1 MATRAGTHCEQTRIS
16 PESQVPVVRGC
27 FTFGPQLQLKGP
39 ILLPLFRV
47 AVNMEE
53 MAPLPD
59 LKMVD
64 TFIY

>member
-1 MATRAGTHCEQTRIS
+1 MQVPIVNKPGFRQ
-16 PESQVPVVRGC
+16 SQVPVDIRGY